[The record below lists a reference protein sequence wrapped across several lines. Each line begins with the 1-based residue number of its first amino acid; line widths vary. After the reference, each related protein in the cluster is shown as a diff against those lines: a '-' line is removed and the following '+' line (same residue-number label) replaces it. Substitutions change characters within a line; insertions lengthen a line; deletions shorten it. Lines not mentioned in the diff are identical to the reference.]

1 MTVAQQLRDLA
12 GTWGRPPDD
21 AAKLALGLAAVALL
35 LALTGRGRTILGIGE
50 HAVPRRLFLWIVAF
64 SAALVSIMYIAT
76 YLRGGPRI
84 VDATTY
90 FLQGRALSHGDLAW
104 PVADPTGSFRGRFLL
119 YREGAGGADPMMGG
133 IFPPGYPL
141 LLAIAF
147 RIGAPMVVG
156 PAIAAALVIAT
167 YRLARTL
174 AEDVLA
180 SVTWSSVGRST
191 TESRA
196 LVEPIARTAALIS
209 VACAALRYHT
219 ADTMAHGA
227 TALGI
232 AIALEAALKRRAIV
246 AGLAV
251 GAVVATRPMSAMAI
265 GGVAIWILA
274 RAKAR
279 SGTRTGESARAD
291 VIRFVGGLLPGVL
304 LLVVAQHAV
313 TGVWGASSQRMY
325 YALSD
330 GPPGC
335 FRWGFGAGTGC
346 VYEHGDFVEARLAN
360 GYGLLAAAGTT
371 LRRLRMHLLDVANVE
386 PLALLVLVPLARMR
400 GMAKRSFAVVAALV
414 LVLGHVL
421 VYVPFYF
428 DGNYPGGG
436 ARLLADVLPVEHA
449 LVAIAVAQLAR
460 GGDPRRYVR
469 GAFAVLSV
477 MFAGFAVH
485 AVFGHV
491 QLADRDG
498 GRPMYEP
505 DLVARSVTA
514 GLVFVDTDHAFGLG
528 HDPDA
533 RIKNGIVV
541 ARLHNDDRDRLLFD
555 RLDHPPTFLYKF
567 EVPPAASG
575 QGAPPATPVVV
586 PWAPPALADTLR
598 FEAEA
603 EWPVLSQSG
612 GFAVPVFG
620 DVCASGSRVLAL
632 TPTPLAG
639 HASATITV
647 PVPQAGTYFVGLR
660 IVQGTR
666 VPHVPSR
673 GAALPAGTATLAGM
687 RWEWVDVDGGAC
699 AELPVRQVTL
709 SPPSATLILEATGGT
724 VSLDQMTLKRLP

>member
-1 MTVAQQLRDLA
+1 MTLGQQLRELA

-21 AAKLALGLAAVALL
+21 AAKLAVGLAAVAMLL
-35 LALTGRGRTILGIGE
+35 VMTGRGRGILGLGE
-50 HAVPRRLFLWIVAF
+50 HPLPRKLFLWIAAF
-64 SAALVSIMYIAT
+64 SAALLSVVYIAT

-90 FLQGRALSHGDLAW
+90 FLQGRALSHGDLSW
-104 PVADPTGSFRGRFLL
+104 PVADPSGSFRGRFLL
-119 YREGAGGADPMMGG
+119 YREGAGGTDPMMAG

-174 AEDVLA
+174 AEDVFA
-180 SVTWSSVGRST
+180 RQP
-191 TESRA
+191 ESPA
-196 LVEPIARTAALIS
+196 FVESIARTAALVS
-209 VACAALRYHT
+209 VASAALRYHT
-219 ADTMAHGA
+219 ADTMAHAA

-251 GAVVATRPMSAMAI
+251 GAVIATRPVSAVAI
-265 GGVAIWILA
+265 GVVVVWILT
-274 RAKAR
+274 RAGTGTGT
-279 SGTRTGESARAD
+279 GTRTRGAVLR
-291 VIRFVGGLLPGVL
+291 VLVGTLPGVAL
-304 LLVVAQHAV
+304 LLLAQHAA
-313 TGVWGASSQRMY
+313 TGHWFTSSQKMY

-346 VYEHGDFVEARLAN
+346 VYEHGDFVEARLPN

-371 LRRLRMHLLDVANVE
+371 LRRLRVHLLDVANFE
-386 PLALLVLVPLARMR
+386 PLALLVLVPLLRPRARP
-400 GMAKRSFAVVAALV
+400 KRSFAVVAALV
-414 LVLGHVL
+414 LVLGHAL
-421 VYVPFYF
+421 AYAPFYF

-436 ARLLADVLPVEHA
+436 ARLFADILPVEHA
-449 LVAIAVAQLAR
+449 LVAVAVAQLAGAR
-460 GGDPRRYVR
+460 HYVR
-469 GAFAVLSV
+469 GAFAVLGTMV
-477 MFAGFAVH
+477 AGFAVH
-485 AVFGHV
+485 AVFDHLK
-491 QLADRDG
+491 LANRDG

-505 DLVARSVTA
+505 DLVARSVTT
-514 GLVFVDTDHAFGLG
+514 GLLFVDTDHGFALG

-541 ARLHNDDRDRLLFD
+541 ARLHNDDRDRLLYD
-555 RLDHPPTFLYKF
+555 RLDHPPSYLYKF
-567 EVPPAASG
+567 EIPPAVAG
-575 QGAPPATPVVV
+575 EGAPQVTPAVV
-586 PWAPPALADTLR
+586 PWAPAALGDTLR

-603 EWPVLSQSG
+603 EWPVLAQSG

-620 DVCASGSRVLAL
+620 DTCASGSRALAL
-632 TPTPLAG
+632 TPAPLAG

-660 IVQGTR
+660 VVQGTR
-666 VPHVPSR
+666 VPHVLSR
-673 GAALPAGTATLAGM
+673 GAAVPAGSVLLAGM
-687 RWEWVDVDGGAC
+687 RWDWVDIDGAAC
-699 AELPVRQVTL
+699 AELPVRQVNLT
-709 SPPSATLILEATGGT
+709 PPSAILVLEATGGT
-724 VSLDQMTLKRLP
+724 VALDQVTLKRLP